1 MPKIIAP
8 LTDLLIR
15 NAKPRERPYKMFDGD
30 GMYLVVAPTGSRI
43 WRFKFRQANGKE
55 NTLTFGPYPEI
66 TLQDAREKRLAT
78 RRLLLQGIDP
88 AKHRDDAKRL
98 AKDKASNTFEKIARE
113 WHSNKVPTWSERTA
127 KNTIQRLQADI
138 FPAIG
143 RMPIDEIKHRDLI
156 AALRKIEERGA
167 SEVAHRLKAVCAS
180 IFSYAI
186 QCGFTE
192 RNLVTDMKDV
202 LKTVRA
208 GHFAAINADELPQ
221 FLAILDRNEA
231 RMFAPTRIA
240 LRLMLLCFVRT
251 SELIETPWGE
261 IDLERGEWIIP
272 WQRMKRGKLTVNPD
286 MTNHHVCLSR
296 QALELLREL
305 HAITGRSKYL
315 FPNQR
320 DHEKPISNNTIL
332 VALGR
337 MGYKG
342 KMTGHG
348 FRALAMS
355 TIKERLGYRHEVVDR
370 QLAHAPKDKVASAYD
385 RAQFLAERRRMMQ
398 DWADYIDAVSGK
410 GVPPQ
415 TPRLTL
421 VSGEFSRDGGTGGHH
436 V

>member
-1 MPKIIAP
+1 MPRIIAP
-8 LTDLLIR
+8 LTDARIK
-15 NAKPRERPYKMFDGD
+15 NAKPRDKLYKMFDGD
-30 GMYLVVAPTGSRI
+30 GLYIEVTPSGSRI

-55 NTLTFGPYPEI
+55 NLLTFGPYPEI
-66 TLQDAREKRLAT
+66 TLQNAREKRLET
-78 RRLLLQGIDP
+78 RRLMLQGIDP

-98 AKDKASNTFEKIARE
+98 LKERAANTFEKIARE
-113 WHSNKVPTWSERTA
+113 WHANKVPTWSERTA
-127 KNTIQRLQADI
+127 KNVLQRLEADI

-143 RMPIDEIKHRDLI
+143 RKPIDELRHRDVI

-167 SEVAHRLKAVCAS
+167 SEVAHRQKAVCAQ

-208 GHFAAINADELPQ
+208 GHFPAIDADELPQ
-221 FLAILDRNEA
+221 FLAVLERNEA

-251 SELIETPWGE
+251 SELIETPWNE

-305 HAITGRSKYL
+305 HAITGRSRHL

-398 DWADYIDAVSGK
+398 DWADYIDAVSGR
-410 GVPPQ
+410 GAPPQ
-415 TPRLTL
+415 TQRLVL
-421 VSGEFSRDGGTGGHH
+421 VNDEFGREGGMGGPHA
-436 V
+436 

>member
-1 MPKIIAP
+1 MAKLIVP
-8 LTDLLIR
+8 LSELQVK
-15 NAKPRERPYKMFDGD
+15 NAKPKDKPYKLSDG
-30 GMYLVVAPTGSRI
+30 GGLFVEVMPSGSRI
-43 WRFKFRQANGKE
+43 WRWKFRQANGKE
-55 NTLTFGPYPEI
+55 NALTFGPYPEI
-66 TLQDAREKRLAT
+66 TLQDAREKRLAA
-78 RRLLLQGIDP
+78 RRLMLQGIDP

-98 AKDKASNTFEKIARE
+98 LKERAANTFEKIARE
-113 WHSNKVPTWSERTA
+113 WHANRVPTWSERTA
-127 KNTIQRLQADI
+127 KNVLQRLEADI

-143 RMPIDEIKHRDLI
+143 RKPIDELKHLDVI

-167 SEVAHRLKAVCAS
+167 SEVAHRQRAVCAS

-221 FLAILDRNEA
+221 FLVILDRNEA

-251 SELIETPWGE
+251 SELIETPWSD
-261 IDLERGEWIIP
+261 IDLERGEWVIP

-305 HAITGRSKYL
+305 HAITGRSRYL

-385 RAQFLAERRRMMQ
+385 RAQFLAERRKMMQ

-410 GVPPQ
+410 GAPPQ
-415 TPRLTL
+415 VPQL
-421 VSGEFSRDGGTGGHH
+421 VLVGGSQSALPDASA
-436 V
+436 

>member
-1 MPKIIAP
+1 MPKITTP
-8 LTDLLIR
+8 LTDARIR
-15 NAKPRERPYKMFDGD
+15 NAKPRDKAYKMSDGE
-30 GMYLVVAPTGSRI
+30 GMFIDVMPSGSRI
-43 WRFKFRQANGKE
+43 WRMKFRQANGKE
-55 NTLTFGPYPEI
+55 NLLTFGPYPEI

-88 AKHRDDAKRL
+88 GKQRDEAKRL
-98 AKDKASNTFEKIARE
+98 LKDRAANTFEKIARE
-113 WHSNKVPTWSERTA
+113 WHANKVPTWSERTS
-127 KNTIQRLQADI
+127 KNILQRLEADI
-138 FPAIG
+138 FPALG
-143 RMPIDEIKHRDLI
+143 RKPIDAIKHRDVI

-167 SEVAHRLKAVCAS
+167 SEVAHRQKAVCS
-180 IFSYAI
+180 QIFSYAI
-186 QCGFTE
+186 QCGHTE
-192 RNLVTDMKDV
+192 RNLVVDMKDV

-208 GHFAAINADELPQ
+208 GHFAAIDADELPQ
-221 FLAILDRNEA
+221 FLITLDRNEA

-240 LRLMLLCFVRT
+240 LRLMLLLFVRT
-251 SELIETPWGE
+251 SELIETPWSE

-286 MTNHHVCLSR
+286 TTNHHVCLSR
-296 QALELLREL
+296 QAVELLRDL
-305 HAITGRSKYL
+305 HAITGRSKHL

-342 KMTGHG
+342 RMTGHG

-385 RAQFLAERRRMMQ
+385 RAQFLAERRKMMQ

-410 GVPPQ
+410 GAPLK
-415 TPRLTL
+415 TPRLAL
-421 VSGEFSRDGGTGGHH
+421 VTEAPT
-436 V
+436 